1 MIMSISGTGK
11 KIFIASLLIALLLP
25 SAMALASAGEDVS
38 GMVPEQS
45 LDTTINN
52 LVSLLFYI
60 ILIIGVIFIIY
71 AAFLIITAQ
80 GDIEKVNTG
89 KSILL
94 YVAVGIAIAFAAKEI
109 IWMVAKTLGAHNLPG
124 GGSTT
129 PSQNTLPETWSI

>member
-1 MIMSISGTGK
+1 MIMLISGTGK

-25 SAMALASAGEDVS
+25 STMALAYTENVQDLVKSN
-38 GMVPEQS
+38 QS

-109 IWMVAKTLGAHNLPG
+109 IWMVAKTLGAHNLP
-124 GGSTT
+124 T
-129 PSQNTLPETWSI
+129 